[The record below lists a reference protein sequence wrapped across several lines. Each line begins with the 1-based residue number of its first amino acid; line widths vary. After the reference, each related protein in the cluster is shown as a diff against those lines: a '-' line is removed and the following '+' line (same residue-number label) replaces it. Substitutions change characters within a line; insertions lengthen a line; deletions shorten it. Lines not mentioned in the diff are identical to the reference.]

1 MIGKTRPE
9 AFHMPS
15 HVHPYRLYVET
26 QLEDGVYKVCTWDIV
41 IGKNMLLK
49 NMGTSILPNVLL

>member
-1 MIGKTRPE
+1 
-9 AFHMPS
+9 MPS